1 MKITFKQ
8 NIIKGVFDRDYV
20 EECIESAVVPRNGD
34 YVKIGKI
41 DGRIRDITIDY
52 NRNEIIIQMIPADMY
67 G

>member
-8 NIIKGVFDRDYV
+8 TIIEDVFDRDYV
-20 EECIESAVVPRNGD
+20 EECTESDIVPRNGD
-34 YVKIGKI
+34 HVKIGKI

-52 NRNEIIIQMIPADMY
+52 NRNEIIVQMISVY

>member
-8 NIIKGVFDRDYV
+8 TIIKGVFDRDYV
-20 EECIESAVVPRNGD
+20 EECIKSDIVPRNGD

-41 DGRIRDITIDY
+41 DGRIRDVTIDY
-52 NRNEIIIQMIPADMY
+52 NRNKIIIQMIPMDMY